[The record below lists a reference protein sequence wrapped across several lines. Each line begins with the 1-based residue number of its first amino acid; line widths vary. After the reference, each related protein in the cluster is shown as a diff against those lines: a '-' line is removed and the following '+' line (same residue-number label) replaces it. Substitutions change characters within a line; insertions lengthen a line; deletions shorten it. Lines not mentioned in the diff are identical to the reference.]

1 MEKLSSTPKR
11 LVLGGAVVGLVIAVA
26 LFLGTRG
33 TGSSSQESAA
43 TKPAVPAAE
52 PKVAAESSAPSDPNL
67 TPLVRGPLTPEELI
81 AEVLKKDEK
90 LARFMDYH
98 KTVLLDGP
106 RRDEYRKLLSDP
118 EMMEAMAEGLMSP
131 GSGPAEPEEQYHRL
145 MQIDYFEA
153 ALNWKDNPRRA
164 EVIATTGKIISH
176 DNFSNDQPGDRRQ
189 MLAGGKMELYRMM
202 YDQDDKKTNELV
214 ASAKGTRMEQ
224 LVSWMSEENLR
235 RRGREEDIR
244 KEMAALQAKEQ

>member
-1 MEKLSSTPKR
+1 MDKLSSTPKR

-26 LFLGTRG
+26 LFMGTRG
-33 TGSSSQESAA
+33 SGSSSE
-43 TKPAVPAAE
+43 KPATARPAAPTAE
-52 PKVAAESSAPSDPNL
+52 PQAAKSSTPSDPNL
-67 TPLVRGPLTPEELI
+67 TPMIRPPMSPDEII

-90 LARFMDYH
+90 LAQFRAYH
-98 KTVLLDGP
+98 NVVLLDGP

-118 EMMEAMAEGLMSP
+118 DMMQAMAEGLMSA
-131 GSGPAEPEEQYHRL
+131 GSGPAEAEEQYHRL

-153 ALNWKDNPRRA
+153 ALTWKDNPKRA
-164 EVIATTGKIISH
+164 EVLATTAKVISH

-189 MLAGGKMELYRMM
+189 MLAGGKMELYRVM
-202 YDQDDKKTNELV
+202 YDQDEKKTNEMV

-235 RRGREEDIR
+235 RLGREEEIR